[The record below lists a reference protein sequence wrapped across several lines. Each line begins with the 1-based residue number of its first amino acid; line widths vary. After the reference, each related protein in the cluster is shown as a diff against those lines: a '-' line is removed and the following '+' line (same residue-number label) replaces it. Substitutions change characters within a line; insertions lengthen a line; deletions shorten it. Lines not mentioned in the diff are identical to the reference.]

1 MISLLAGVSLATL
14 ALLGVGPAGGNPIP
28 SVIQTAT
35 STAPDTFDTTKSITL
50 PATITAG
57 SKLLCIINETNQST
71 TPTPPSGWTLVS
83 GGSETS
89 TANKLFLYE
98 KTASGSEG
106 GTTLTWTFSGN
117 CIANIHFYELS
128 LPNNQIEVTF
138 ATATDDPPNHTP
150 SAGTNDYIFIAVAC
164 SRQNTMNADAA
175 PLGYSNLIYT
185 ESSTTNSSSNG
196 EVAMATAR
204 VFKNAVPSENP
215 DPFTWTGARTT
226 PIAATISCR

>member
-1 MISLLAGVSLATL
+1 MVSTAAHSGSSLAR
-14 ALLGVGPAGGNPIP
+14 ARSGA
-28 SVIQTAT
+28 
-35 STAPDTFDTTKSITL
+35 
-50 PATITAG
+50 
-57 SKLLCIINETNQST
+57 KLRRCSRVARSGT
-71 TPTPPSGWTLVS
+71 TPPWRPCNTIWLCTHSPTRPRD
-83 GGSETS
+83 GSNTA

-98 KTASGSEG
+98 KTAGSSEG
-106 GTTLTWTFSGN
+106 GTNYAWVFASS
-117 CIANIHFYELS
+117 CIATIHFYELS